1 MSADCIATSPL
12 PPRGPAGGGQHNVC
26 VGWGG
31 LSHNAVWAFLLLT
44 SQLVLVCHGYNFVF
58 IGFLCVC
65 FCTISLA
72 LSSHILSYSGLFG
85 FISSYFILVLLFF
98 QGLFVI

>member
-1 MSADCIATSPL
+1 MSADCTATSPL
-12 PPRGPAGGGQHNVC
+12 PPRGPAGGGQHNVS
-26 VGWGG
+26 GEG
-31 LSHNAVWAFLLLT
+31 LSHNAVWAFLFST

>member
-1 MSADCIATSPL
+1 MSADCIRHITSP
-12 PPRGPAGGGQHNVC
+12 PPRSPAGGGQHNVSGEG
-26 VGWGG
+26 V
-31 LSHNAVWAFLLLT
+31 LSHHAVWAFLFLT